1 MVKRD
6 CNSARRSYV
15 NKPSEELA
23 GNNPKAF
30 LKYVNSKRK
39 GTNDLI
45 LFKVGDKEI
54 TDDMEIAESMNTYFS
69 TVFTKETF
77 DSFPTMNRV
86 MEEKLCDIQCSVDEV
101 EQYLNN
107 MNVSKSPGPDNILPR
122 ILKECASAIA
132 PSLTS
137 IFNRSWSSGKLP
149 EDWKLAHII
158 PIHKKN

>member
-1 MVKRD
+1 M
-6 CNSARRSYV
+6 YV
-15 NKPSEELA
+15 DNK
-23 GNNPKAF
+23 
-30 LKYVNSKRK
+30 
-39 GTNDLI
+39 
-45 LFKVGDKEI
+45 
-54 TDDMEIAESMNTYFS
+54 YFS

-86 MEEKLCDIQCSVDEV
+86 TEEKLCDIQCSVDEV

-107 MNVSKSPGPDNILPR
+107 INVSKSPGPDNILPR

-158 PIHKKN
+158 PIPKKNSKFRRDNYRQVSLTSKIAEKIIRDRSIEFWLRY